1 MNRPLICAVIIN
13 DQLEKL
19 DDIRPLVDLF
29 EVRIDLVG
37 DGWTEVARKLDRPW
51 IACNRCPDEGGKWA
65 GKEARRIEELLRA
78 IELGAAIIDI
88 ELRTNNLGNIVKL
101 IKRKA
106 KCLLSVHDFQAT
118 PPLNELKQIVNRQIR
133 AGADICKVVTTATRA
148 EDNLTV
154 LKLVTEFPQV
164 KMVSFAMGGLG
175 LSSRIL
181 SPLVGGDFTYAAVER
196 GGESAPGQITVSE
209 LRQLYEMVVI

>member
-51 IACNRCPDEGGKWA
+51 IACNRYPDEGGKWA

-154 LKLVTEFPQV
+154 LKLITEFPQV
-164 KMVSFAMGGLG
+164 KMVSFSMGGLG

-181 SPLVGGDFTYAAVER
+181 CPLVGGDFTYAAMER